1 MQLVLVI
8 IYIAVAWH
16 FLNFFQRKMGIFYF
30 GKVSDYFVYKLII
43 SLFLGWVIIPIG
55 LIVSIIKGLSA
66 SKENK

>member
-16 FLNFFQRKMGIFYF
+16 FLNFFQHKIGIFYF

-43 SLFLGWVIIPIG
+43 SLFLGCYYYSDRID
-55 LIVSIIKGLSA
+55 SI
-66 SKENK
+66 NC